1 MRDDAIH
8 FKELL
13 IGVGLG
19 DVKISHH
26 SSPVAL
32 TTAAAGVRE
41 VREGQPRLENVY
53 LMKTRDA
60 HIPGKTVSCSHNPG
74 TVHQD
79 PATHQS
85 TI

>member
-1 MRDDAIH
+1 MRDDAID

-13 IGVGLG
+13 IGVSLG
-19 DVKISHH
+19 NIKISHH

-32 TTAAAGVRE
+32 TTAAAE
-41 VREGQPRLENVY
+41 VREGQPWLGNVY
-53 LMKTRDA
+53 LTKTRDA
-60 HIPGKTVSCSHNPG
+60 HIPGKTMSRSHNPG

>member
-13 IGVGLG
+13 IGVSLG

-32 TTAAAGVRE
+32 TTAAAE
-41 VREGQPRLENVY
+41 VREGQPRLENAY
-53 LMKTRDA
+53 DE
-60 HIPGKTVSCSHNPG
+60 N
-74 TVHQD
+74 
-79 PATHQS
+79 
-85 TI
+85 

>member
-13 IGVGLG
+13 IGVSLG

-32 TTAAAGVRE
+32 TTAAAE

-53 LMKTRDA
+53 QMKTRDA
-60 HIPGKTVSCSHNPG
+60 HIPGKTMSRCHNPG

-79 PATHQS
+79 PSTHQS

>member
-8 FKELL
+8 SNELL
-13 IGVGLG
+13 IRVSLG

-32 TTAAAGVRE
+32 TTASAE
-41 VREGQPRLENVY
+41 VRQGQPRLESVN
-53 LMKTRDA
+53 LMKTSDA
-60 HIPGKTVSCSHNPG
+60 HIPGKTMSCSDNPG